1 MIKLKLLEYLLQK
14 TFIKSSISIE
24 TFYYTY
30 TKISE
35 KQIKPVYR
43 INIYDKNRTYQYTLN
58 SYTFNYENN
67 IYIVKMII
75 KFYKSDFEYF
85 NKWRNKNEEKDDC
98 TPSGDSTASMPI
110 HRLCEQEPDTT
121 DRTVSTDK

>member
-1 MIKLKLLEYLLQK
+1 MLKLKLLEYLLQK
-14 TFIKSSISIE
+14 TFHNSTISIE

-30 TKISE
+30 TKIRE
-35 KQIKPVYR
+35 KQNKSFYR

-67 IYIVKMII
+67 IYIVKMIV

-85 NKWRNKNEEKDDC
+85 NKWRNKNEENK
-98 TPSGDSTASMPI
+98 
-110 HRLCEQEPDTT
+110 
-121 DRTVSTDK
+121 

>member
-1 MIKLKLLEYLLQK
+1 MVKLKLLEYLLQK
-14 TFIKSSISIE
+14 TFHKFTISID

-58 SYTFNYENN
+58 SYIFNYKNN
-67 IYIVKMII
+67 IDIVKMII

-85 NKWRNKNEEKDDC
+85 NKWRN
-98 TPSGDSTASMPI
+98 
-110 HRLCEQEPDTT
+110 
-121 DRTVSTDK
+121 

>member
-1 MIKLKLLEYLLQK
+1 MLKLKLLEYLLQK

-67 IYIVKMII
+67 IYIVKMIV

-85 NKWRNKNEEKDDC
+85 NKWRNKNEENK
-98 TPSGDSTASMPI
+98 
-110 HRLCEQEPDTT
+110 
-121 DRTVSTDK
+121 